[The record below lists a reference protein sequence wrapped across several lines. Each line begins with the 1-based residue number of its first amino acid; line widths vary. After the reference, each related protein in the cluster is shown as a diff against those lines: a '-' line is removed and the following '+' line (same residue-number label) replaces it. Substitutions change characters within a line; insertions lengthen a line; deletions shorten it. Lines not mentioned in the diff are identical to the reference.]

1 MTLEKEALL
10 STLNHNLALVTL
22 IGFIGVVLFGVTFFL
37 IRAGVTK
44 KGEQYF
50 KMIAGHAFPLGF
62 LIVLF
67 AVVTSLV
74 YSDYL
79 GVLPCGL
86 CWFQRVFIYSQLFI
100 IGHAWWKGD
109 TKVWGYSAVLSAF
122 GLIVALYHQYLQLGY
137 SEFIPCPAI
146 ASTVDCA
153 KPTFIEYGFVTF
165 PLMSIVLFG
174 FLLILAHVVKFYKK

>member
-1 MTLEKEALL
+1 MTPEKEALL
-10 STLNHNLALVTL
+10 VTLNHNLALVTL
-22 IGFIGVVLFGVTFFL
+22 IVFVGLILVGVYCVSLGLGLIKKDFFVKKIAKYAFPFGFFAVLFSV
-37 IRAGVTK
+37 I
-44 KGEQYF
+44 
-50 KMIAGHAFPLGF
+50 
-62 LIVLF
+62 
-67 AVVTSLV
+67 TSLV

-100 IGHAWWKGD
+100 IAHAWWKGD
-109 TKVWGYSAVLSAF
+109 TKVWGYSAVLSVA

-153 KPTFIEYGFVTF
+153 KPTFMEYGFVTF